1 MQQRRNILVIKLSA
15 LGDFVLALGAMQA
28 IRAHH
33 KNARITLLT
42 TAPFVKMA
50 QASGCFDEVWTDRR
64 APLWRPGVWLGLAR
78 KLRAA
83 RFDRVYDLQWST
95 RSISYARFLNPRVTE
110 WVGVVPGLGV
120 YYPGRAKSVP
130 IYQRQAEML
139 ALAGIDA
146 VKAPDLSFLKAEIS
160 HYGLPPSYALLV
172 PGSSPTRR
180 QKRWPP
186 QFYGELACRLAASGL
201 TPVLIRGPAETEE
214 AQVITRL
221 CPSTYDIDSNL
232 EQIVALARNA
242 CVAIG
247 NDTGPTHLI
256 AMAGCPLVAVF
267 GALSDPVKSRPI
279 GDRVEMIAAGNL
291 AQLKVEEVE
300 AAVTRLLAHQPPMSS

>member
-1 MQQRRNILVIKLSA
+1 MRNILVIKLSA
-15 LGDFVLALGAMQA
+15 LGDFVLSIGAMQA
-28 IRAHH
+28 IRARH
-33 KNARITLLT
+33 KNDRVTLLT
-42 TAPFVKMA
+42 TAPFVNLG

-64 APLWRPGVWLGLAR
+64 PSLQRVQDWLALAR

-83 RFDRVYDLQWST
+83 RFDRIYDLQWST
-95 RSISYARFLNPRVTE
+95 RTNAYARFVNPRATQ
-110 WVGVVPGLGV
+110 WVGVVRGRGV
-120 YYPGRAKSVP
+120 YYSGRRKPLP

-146 VKAPDLSFLKAEIS
+146 VPAPDLGFLKADIS

-180 QKRWPP
+180 EKRWPAER
-186 QFYGELACRLAASGL
+186 YGELACQLAARGL

-214 AQVITRL
+214 ARVITRL

-232 EQIVALARNA
+232 EQIVELARRA
-242 CVAIG
+242 RLAVG

-256 AMAGCPLVAVF
+256 ALADCPLVAIF
-267 GALSDPVKSRPI
+267 GTLSNPVKSRPL
-279 GDRVEMIAAGNL
+279 GNRVEMIVTANL
-291 AQLKVEEVE
+291 AQLRVEEVE
-300 AAVTRLLAHQPPMSS
+300 AAVARLLAHQPPGCS